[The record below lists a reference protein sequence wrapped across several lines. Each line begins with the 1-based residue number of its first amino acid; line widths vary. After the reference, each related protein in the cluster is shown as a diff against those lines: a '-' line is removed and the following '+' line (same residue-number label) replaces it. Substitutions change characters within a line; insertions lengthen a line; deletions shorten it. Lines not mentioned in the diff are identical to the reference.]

1 MQYRRIW
8 EISFG
13 NLLQRKKSSFIAILG
28 IVIGITTLIGIW
40 GVVEGIKEN
49 VVSNLAQVIAPD
61 ELIVTPKYKKVY
73 FLFEKE
79 AKGEQPMDDTFVSEL
94 KKHENVVEVYPETS
108 VVEQSTAY
116 VEFQGNVF
124 ELDAPLFGM
133 SREYFKDFPEFYK
146 YNPGDDTEIPV
157 LLSQRLVD
165 IYNLSYGSSNGFQR
179 INADAFIGKK
189 FKLKVGYS
197 SFYNAE
203 ADAGIKELDVKLIG
217 FDDSVPTAGI
227 VIPEEIAEELN
238 SFFIGEKT
246 EHYDRLIVKVS
257 DPKFVP
263 DIAEY
268 VQEKGFRVQSLQDAL
283 SRFNS
288 LITIILLTF
297 TVIIFIILLVSA
309 FNIYNTLHAA
319 VLERGVEIGLWKTVG
334 ATKKTIARIYIL
346 EAVIMG
352 FVGAII
358 GMLMG
363 TLLGF
368 VLAWFLEMNMPEV
381 SLLSSGFISFKWHMY
396 VVSTLVAIFISGIA
410 GYGPAKRASKL
421 YPIEVLKG

>member
-1 MQYRRIW
+1 
-8 EISFG
+8 
-13 NLLQRKKSSFIAILG
+13 
-28 IVIGITTLIGIW
+28 
-40 GVVEGIKEN
+40 
-49 VVSNLAQVIAPD
+49 
-61 ELIVTPKYKKVY
+61 
-73 FLFEKE
+73 
-79 AKGEQPMDDTFVSEL
+79 
-94 KKHENVVEVYPETS
+94 
-108 VVEQSTAY
+108 
-116 VEFQGNVF
+116 
-124 ELDAPLFGM
+124 
-133 SREYFKDFPEFYK
+133 
-146 YNPGDDTEIPV
+146 
-157 LLSQRLVD
+157 
-165 IYNLSYGSSNGFQR
+165 
-179 INADAFIGKK
+179 
-189 FKLKVGYS
+189 
-197 SFYNAE
+197 
-203 ADAGIKELDVKLIG
+203 
-217 FDDSVPTAGI
+217 VPTAGI
-227 VIPEEIAEELN
+227 VIPEGIAEELN
-238 SFFIGEKT
+238 MFFTGEKT

-352 FVGAII
+352 FVGAIM
-358 GMLMG
+358 GMLLG
-363 TLLGF
+363 TVLGF

-381 SLLSSGFISFKWHMY
+381 SLLSSGFISFKWYMY